1 MPTFDD
7 LLSYLP
13 DVDPIILIVG
23 GIIAAIVVLFL
34 LRVATGL
41 VVRILSIGCAVIV
54 ILAILW
60 FAWQILIPLF

>member
-7 LLSYLP
+7 FLSYLP
-13 DVDPIILIVG
+13 DVDPIIVIVG